1 MKNLF
6 NIVAVITLLLTT
18 SNLFAENEKLT
29 IYTYDSFAAEW
40 GPGPAIKIAFEKDC
54 NCTVEFN
61 ATNNAA
67 TLLTKIQLEG
77 KQSKADIV
85 LGFDQNFLIDA
96 EKTNLFIKHSIKPN
110 LNIDWNNPYFT
121 PYDYGQLAFI
131 YDDTR
136 LPNPPTSM
144 AELLDRND
152 IKIIVQ
158 DPRTSTPG
166 LGLLLWIKSIYG
178 ENSASVWKKLNDKI
192 VTYTPGWS
200 ESYGMFLENEA
211 DMVLSYTTSPAYH
224 LMYEE
229 TDKYKAASFV
239 EGHYMQIEVA
249 GILKSSSNFKLA
261 QKFMNFISSNEFQSE
276 IPTKN
281 IMYPISN
288 IELPEAYQKLNQ
300 SNEKLLMNP
309 MVVHESKKD
318 WINEWLNSQ

>member
-1 MKNLF
+1 MNRLETRNL
-6 NIVAVITLLLTT
+6 
-18 SNLFAENEKLT
+18 
-29 IYTYDSFAAEW
+29 Y
-40 GPGPAIKIAFEKDC
+40 
-54 NCTVEFN
+54 
-61 ATNNAA
+61 
-67 TLLTKIQLEG
+67 
-77 KQSKADIV
+77 
-85 LGFDQNFLIDA
+85 
-96 EKTNLFIKHSIKPN
+96 
-110 LNIDWNNPYFT
+110 
-121 PYDYGQLAFI
+121 
-131 YDDTR
+131 
-136 LPNPPTSM
+136 SM
-144 AELLDRND
+144 VGSQQVNLDRND

-178 ENSASVWKKLNDKI
+178 ENSSSVWQKLNDKI

-249 GILKSSSNFKLA
+249 GILKLSSNFKLA

-300 SNEKLLMNP
+300 SNKKLLMNP
-309 MVVHESKKD
+309 MTVHKSKKD

>member
-121 PYDYGQLAFI
+121 PYDYGQFAFI

-178 ENSASVWKKLNDKI
+178 ENSLSVWQKLNDKI
-192 VTYTPGWS
+192 ITYTPGWS
-200 ESYGMFLENEA
+200 EAYGMFLENEA

-249 GILKSSSNFKLA
+249 GILKSSKNFKLA
-261 QKFMNFISSNEFQSE
+261 QRFMNFISSNEFQ
-276 IPTKN
+276 
-281 IMYPISN
+281 
-288 IELPEAYQKLNQ
+288 
-300 SNEKLLMNP
+300 
-309 MVVHESKKD
+309 
-318 WINEWLNSQ
+318 

>member
-1 MKNLF
+1 M
-6 NIVAVITLLLTT
+6 
-18 SNLFAENEKLT
+18 
-29 IYTYDSFAAEW
+29 
-40 GPGPAIKIAFEKDC
+40 
-54 NCTVEFN
+54 
-61 ATNNAA
+61 
-67 TLLTKIQLEG
+67 
-77 KQSKADIV
+77 
-85 LGFDQNFLIDA
+85 
-96 EKTNLFIKHSIKPN
+96 
-110 LNIDWNNPYFT
+110 
-121 PYDYGQLAFI
+121 
-131 YDDTR
+131 
-136 LPNPPTSM
+136 
-144 AELLDRND
+144 
-152 IKIIVQ
+152 
-158 DPRTSTPG
+158 
-166 LGLLLWIKSIYG
+166 
-178 ENSASVWKKLNDKI
+178 NDKI

-300 SNEKLLMNP
+300 SNKKLLINP
-309 MVVHESKKD
+309 MIVHRSKKD